1 MTDNLPIVHKPQI
14 HTGAQVAALVPQT
27 LDEVYRLADAMSRS
41 GMMPRG
47 IQTPE
52 AVMVA
57 IMAGSEVGFAPF
69 QSVQSIAIINGRP
82 NLWGDAIPALLRSNG
97 FKIREW
103 YENEGEAGEYP
114 NNMVAKCEVT
124 RPDGEVI
131 QGEFSVADAKEAK
144 LWTKEGPWQTAK
156 KRMMKMR
163 ARSYTARDGAA
174 DVLRGLFVAE
184 EAQDFVAL
192 PADNAPQHTGMV
204 ERLTARAVDV
214 DTAGFNVRGITAE
227 TEAAAPKRRGRPPK
241 AQEVTPEPE
250 LATSIGPADGLGE
263 ALGNDRRDTVAE
275 IDAEFTKDAK
285 IEATETLLPMT
296 GDAEGEF
303 PPESSG
309 SEYEIRFGNVDLISQ
324 GYPEADEVYHLNGDE
339 WAEDDG
345 RRDTYK
351 NGEPF
356 SGATRKAGLAIYEDH
371 APEAVKAP
379 ELAPSDFPPEFND
392 YIDAVEKATT
402 WNDGLTA
409 MQVFYR
415 TDAFKGMTAAQQNKI
430 RAQTWQTFS
439 DDGTRMTNLPDP
451 AQNASAF
458 RLFTEATEDADAIEG
473 CLRVLENETGFI
485 AKEEVFK
492 NAIRKAAAER
502 MALLRAN

>member
-1 MTDNLPIVHKPQI
+1 MTENLPAVAKAQI

-204 ERLTARAVDV
+204 ERLTALAVDV

-241 AQEVTPEPE
+241 AESAPPQEPE
-250 LATSIGPADGLGE
+250 TI
-263 ALGNDRRDTVAE
+263 AE
-275 IDAEFTKDAK
+275 IEDAGAVEHRH
-285 IEATETLLPMT
+285 TETASALNAEAEQGSLASAT
-296 GDAEGEF
+296 GALTDIREEEHSPLTIGQPCAEDVIAE
-303 PPESSG
+303 
-309 SEYEIRFGNVDLISQ
+309 

-339 WAEDDG
+339 WNEHG
-345 RRDTYK
+345 WRDTYK
-351 NGEPF
+351 NGQPL
-356 SGATRKAGLAIYEDH
+356 GDAKQYAALPIYEDH

-409 MQVFYR
+409 MQVFYK

-485 AKEEVFK
+485 GKPQDFK
-492 NAIRKAAAER
+492 GTIRKAAAER
-502 MALLRAN
+502 MAMLRSA